1 MRPRETYSLRT
12 ILMLALMGALA
23 LAALISLSGCGG
35 GGDGTVP
42 TGVTI
47 RGRVVAESDTP
58 VSGVQVKLLPDGRTV
73 STGSDGRFSIVY
85 STNLPERLTIDP
97 IAIGN
102 TYLRYFTYR
111 GRTFEIGCDLGPT
124 IPTPSGGVVDLGDIL
139 IYRQDSVPPPPGETC
154 P

>member
-1 MRPRETYSLRT
+1 MRPRETYSFRT

-35 GGDGTVP
+35 GGDGAAP
-42 TGVTI
+42 TGVTV
-47 RGRVVAESDTP
+47 RGRVVDDRNEP
-58 VSGVQVKLLPDGRTV
+58 ISGARVKLLPVGTTV
-73 STGSDGRFSIVY
+73 STGADGRFSVAF
-85 STNLPERLTIDP
+85 SANLPERVTIDP
-97 IAIGN
+97 STIGN

-111 GRTFEIGCDLGPT
+111 GRTFEIGCDLGPA
-124 IPTPSGGVVDLGDIL
+124 IPAPSGGVVDLGDIL